1 MTEIVSAC
9 SSDNI
14 PDLPVATIHGGQRLI
29 SIMFGRIRAFANHPF
44 RLYEGERL
52 TDMVESIR
60 QNGIL
65 MPLIVRRIYDEPN
78 YDYEM
83 LSGHNRMNAATIAG
97 LSEALSVVKEG
108 ISDVEAL
115 MYVIETNLMQRS
127 FTDLLPSEKAA
138 VLALRYSEMFSQG
151 KRSDIIRELHLLEN
165 HNAEDGATCGTEFH
179 KLASRESLGKEYNLT
194 GRAVAGYLRIDKL
207 AEGLKLRLDQDGMT
221 IKAGVA
227 LSFLDEESQCA
238 VEEALLAYKGK
249 LSERQGQLLRQTA
262 TPDGLTSTTALHI
275 LNGVHS
281 KPATSLRI
289 KQAVY
294 APFFQADTPTK
305 EIERIVGEAL
315 KLYFSQSSVGESA

>member
-44 RLYEGERL
+44 RIYEGERL

-65 MPLIVRRIYDEPN
+65 MPLIVRRIYDEPD

-165 HNAEDGATCGTEFH
+165 PNAEDGATCGTECH
-179 KLASRESLGKEYNLT
+179 KLNRESLGSEYALA
-194 GRAVAGYLRIDKL
+194 GRAVADYLRIDKL
-207 AEGLKLRLDQDGMT
+207 IVSLKARLDDNGMT
-221 IKAGVA
+221 LKAGVA
-227 LSFLDEESQCA
+227 LSFLDKESQCA

-249 LSERQGQLLRQTA
+249 LSERQGQLLRQAA
-262 TPDGLTSTTALHI
+262 TPDGLTSTTALRI
-275 LNGVHS
+275 LNGIQS

-294 APFFQADTPTK
+294 APYFQADTPPK